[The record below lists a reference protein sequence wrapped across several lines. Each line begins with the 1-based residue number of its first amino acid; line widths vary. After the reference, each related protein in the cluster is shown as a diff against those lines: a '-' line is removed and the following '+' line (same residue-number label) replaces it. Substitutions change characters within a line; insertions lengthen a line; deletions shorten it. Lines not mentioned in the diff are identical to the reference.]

1 MGACFGLL
9 AWDTKEKPQRLL
21 LATHNRI
28 GQLVTEKW
36 YDGVQN
42 GNEIAHYKYVY
53 DGNGDIVRSIDLGA
67 EKEYTY
73 TYENGVLVRAAEYGI
88 TFNDSEIVTGKVLAD
103 SVHYVYDQNG
113 KLAKK
118 RIFTGGEEVR
128 TLYYETSEENETIL
142 RMKTGERTV
151 LFHGKTDS
159 FGRREFDELQLNGT
173 GTISRSFVYHE
184 GEVTEEHKE
193 NRKKKSSPT
202 TSLVSR
208 ITFADGR
215 TLSYEY
221 DKEER
226 ITKVVDSLGETTE
239 YTYDA
244 LGQLK
249 TETVTDAEGTAT
261 VVNTMAYDN
270 YGNITGKNGIAY
282 TYGNDQWKDLLTG
295 YGDQTIAC
303 DAQGN
308 PTSYLGH
315 TLTWEKGRQ
324 LKFFDNCTYTYNA
337 NGIRTGKTV
346 NGVEHIYMLDG
357 SRILR
362 ELWGSNELM
371 PIYDNA
377 DSVSGI
383 IYNGV
388 SYYFQKNLQG
398 DVIELVD
405 EEAEVV
411 ARYTYDA
418 WGKVTG
424 VKDKSGNAI
433 TDTAHIAHVNPFRYR
448 GYYFDAEI
456 GLYYLQSRYYDPVVG
471 RFVNADDA
479 ICLKVS
485 EGILGYNLL
494 EYCKN
499 NPANNYDPTG
509 YWVVSFGVEFGAAFV
524 LGLYLAVGV
533 NCDGENISVT
543 FSTGFLI
550 ITNVA
555 ASVSG
560 TLLIIRIK
568 KVSTI

>member
-128 TLYYETSEENETIL
+128 TLYYETSGDNETIL

-159 FGRREFDELQLNGT
+159 FGRKEFDELQLNGT
-173 GTISRSFVYHE
+173 GTISRCFAYHE
-184 GEVTEEHKE
+184 GEVTDEHKE
-193 NRKKKSSPT
+193 NQKKRSSPQT
-202 TSLVSR
+202 QLVSK

-215 TLSYEY
+215 MLSYEY

-295 YGDQTIAC
+295 YGSQTIAY

-324 LKFFDNCTYTYNA
+324 LKSFDNITYTYNA

-346 NGVEHIYMLDG
+346 NGIEHVYMLDG
-357 SRILR
+357 SKILR
-362 ELWGSNELM
+362 ELWEPMS
-371 PIYDNA
+371 
-377 DSVSGI
+377 
-383 IYNGV
+383 
-388 SYYFQKNLQG
+388 
-398 DVIELVD
+398 
-405 EEAEVV
+405 
-411 ARYTYDA
+411 
-418 WGKVTG
+418 
-424 VKDKSGNAI
+424 
-433 TDTAHIAHVNPFRYR
+433 
-448 GYYFDAEI
+448 
-456 GLYYLQSRYYDPVVG
+456 
-471 RFVNADDA
+471 
-479 ICLKVS
+479 
-485 EGILGYNLL
+485 
-494 EYCKN
+494 
-499 NPANNYDPTG
+499 
-509 YWVVSFGVEFGAAFV
+509 
-524 LGLYLAVGV
+524 
-533 NCDGENISVT
+533 
-543 FSTGFLI
+543 
-550 ITNVA
+550 
-555 ASVSG
+555 
-560 TLLIIRIK
+560 
-568 KVSTI
+568 